1 MKTTPKQILA
11 LLLVLVLLLSL
22 CACVQKTQT
31 EPNESR
37 TSTDKVKMPTKPD
50 KKTPEKQPEEAPLQ
64 NDMRD
69 RTSRDEASDTQPVQY
84 GFSQEAET
92 SLGWL
97 RDRIDFPMTMFGA
110 AYLGYVG
117 GLFDE
122 GFEAGFPAWLWET
135 NEAMLLEYPF
145 IAEIDEEHI
154 IGGAGHLY
162 CIVPVDENATVA
174 INRVQWNEK
183 TQTDEVTEVLYRSES
198 GEPVLLFANLDGV
211 AYEADTQVF
220 ITDNNGNTCE
230 WYPSLDAMSYLAPC
244 ISEAGDYL
252 SFDFTEYAW
261 YNAPA
266 EFSAWLAD
274 GWSGMTALGLAG
286 SQRDGM
292 GWITETMVGETSR
305 YAYFSLRFYLED
317 ETGGTVDLEWVYED
331 SDEFEEM
338 WSGFWTIQTIQD
350 GPSYVTLSLS
360 LVGGNNYGVTDGPM
374 YLCETYPLLISPSGT
389 ELLVGA
395 GERHLPAV
403 HVAEHNGM
411 CADTGRRIE
420 GVQGANCFEVCI
432 HKFCLVAIYRSGLC
446 P

>member
-1 MKTTPKQILA
+1 MKTTPRRVFALMLA
-11 LLLVLVLLLSL
+11 LILLLSL

-37 TSTDKVKMPTKPD
+37 TSADKVKMPTKPD
-50 KKTPEKQPEEAPLQ
+50 KKAPEKQPEEAPLQ

-69 RTSRDEASDTQPVQY
+69 RVSRDEATETQPRQY

-117 GLFDE
+117 GLFKE
-122 GFEAGFPAWLWET
+122 GFERGFAAWLWET
-135 NEAMLLEYPF
+135 NEAMLRKYPF
-145 IAEIDEEHI
+145 IAEIDAEHI
-154 IGGAGHLY
+154 IGGAGYLY
-162 CIVPVDENATVA
+162 CIVPVDENATLA
-174 INRVQWNEK
+174 INRVQWNAQ
-183 TQTDEVTEVLYRSES
+183 TQQEEVTEVLYRSET

-261 YNAPA
+261 YDAPP
-266 EFSAWLAD
+266 EFASWLSN

-292 GWITETMVGETSR
+292 GWITETMVGETNR
-305 YAYFSLRFYLED
+305 DAYFSLRFYPED
-317 ETGGTVDLEWVYED
+317 ETGGTVNLEWTYDD
-331 SDEFEEM
+331 SNDIEEM
-338 WSGFWTIQTIQD
+338 WSGFWAIQTIPD

-360 LVGGNNYGVTDGPM
+360 LVGGNSYGVTDGPM

-395 GERHLPAV
+395 GESGICLPFMSQSTTACV
-403 HVAEHNGM
+403 LTQAAG
-411 CADTGRRIE
+411 
-420 GVQGANCFEVCI
+420 
-432 HKFCLVAIYRSGLC
+432 
-446 P
+446 

>member
-1 MKTTPKQILA
+1 MKTTPRRVFT

-22 CACVQKTQT
+22 CACAQKAQT
-31 EPNESR
+31 ESDEQKMSA
-37 TSTDKVKMPTKPD
+37 DKVDFPTKAD
-50 KKTPEKQPEEAPLQ
+50 KKTPEKQPEEAILQ
-64 NDMRD
+64 NDMSD
-69 RTSRDEASDTQPVQY
+69 RASRDEAVDTQSVQY
-84 GFSQEAET
+84 AFSQEAET

-97 RDRIDFPMTMFGA
+97 RDRIDVTGVMFGT

-117 GLFDE
+117 GLFEE
-122 GFEAGFPAWLWET
+122 GFERGFAAWLWET
-135 NEAMLLEYPF
+135 NEAMLRKYPF
-145 IAEIDEEHI
+145 IAEIDAEHI
-154 IGGAGHLY
+154 IGGAGYLY
-162 CIVPVDENATVA
+162 CIVPVDENATLA
-174 INRVQWNEK
+174 INRVQWNAQ
-183 TQTDEVTEVLYRSES
+183 TQQEEVTEVLYRSET

-305 YAYFSLRFYLED
+305 YAYFSLRFYPED
-317 ETGGTVDLEWVYED
+317 ETGGSVDLEWVYED
-331 SDEFEEM
+331 SADIEAM
-338 WSGFWTIQTIQD
+338 WSGFWTIQTIPD

-360 LVGGNNYGVTDGPM
+360 LVGGNRYETSDGPF

-395 GERHLPAV
+395 GESGICLPFMSQSTTACV
-403 HVAEHNGM
+403 LTQAAG
-411 CADTGRRIE
+411 
-420 GVQGANCFEVCI
+420 
-432 HKFCLVAIYRSGLC
+432 
-446 P
+446 

>member
-1 MKTTPKQILA
+1 MKTTPRRVFALMLA
-11 LLLVLVLLLSL
+11 LILLLSL

-117 GLFDE
+117 GLFEE
-122 GFEAGFPAWLWET
+122 GFEAGFPSWLWET

-145 IAEIDEEHI
+145 ITEIDEDHI
-154 IGGAGHLY
+154 IGGAGYLY

-292 GWITETMVGETSR
+292 GWITETMVGESSR

-317 ETGGTVDLEWVYED
+317 ETGGTVDLNWGYED

-338 WSGFWTIQTIQD
+338 WSGFWTIQTIPD

-360 LVGGNNYGVTDGPM
+360 LVGGKNYGVTDGPM

-395 GERHLPAV
+395 GESGICLPFMSQSTTACVLTQAV
-403 HVAEHNGM
+403 G
-411 CADTGRRIE
+411 
-420 GVQGANCFEVCI
+420 
-432 HKFCLVAIYRSGLC
+432 
-446 P
+446 

>member
-11 LLLVLVLLLSL
+11 LLLALVLLLSL

-145 IAEIDEEHI
+145 IAEIDEEHM

-198 GEPVLLFANLDGV
+198 GEPVLLFAKLDGV
-211 AYEADTQVF
+211 AYEADTQLF
-220 ITDNNGNTCE
+220 ITDSNNTYE
-230 WYPSLDAMSYLAPC
+230 WYPGLNAESRLAPAL
-244 ISEAGDYL
+244 SYDYHIW
-252 SFDFTEYAW
+252 DFTEYTW
-261 YNAPA
+261 QYAPPSLA
-266 EFSAWLAD
+266 QWLAD
-274 GWSGMTALGLAG
+274 GWGGVTALSLAG
-286 SQRDGM
+286 SESYGM
-292 GWITETMVGETSR
+292 GWFYQTMVGQTDR
-305 YAYFSLRFYLED
+305 VAYFSLRFYRDD
-317 ETGGTVDLEWVYED
+317 ESGGSVDLEWSYEGS
-331 SDEFEEM
+331 SDFEEM
-338 WSGFWTIQTIQD
+338 WSGFWTIESVMD
-350 GPSYVTLSLS
+350 GPSYVTLNLS
-360 LVGGNNYGVTDGPM
+360 LVGGNSYETTDGPFYM
-374 YLCETYPLLISPSGT
+374 SETYPLLISPSGT

-395 GERHLPAV
+395 GENGVCLPFMSQSTTACVLTQAV
-403 HVAEHNGM
+403 G
-411 CADTGRRIE
+411 
-420 GVQGANCFEVCI
+420 
-432 HKFCLVAIYRSGLC
+432 
-446 P
+446 

>member
-1 MKTTPKQILA
+1 MKTTHKQILA
-11 LLLVLVLLLSL
+11 LLLALVLLLSL

-37 TSTDKVKMPTKPD
+37 TSTDKVKMPTKPN

-122 GFEAGFPAWLWET
+122 GFEAGFPSWLWET

-174 INRVQWNEK
+174 INRVQWNAQ
-183 TQTDEVTEVLYRSES
+183 TQQEEVTEVLYRSET

-211 AYEADTQVF
+211 AYEADTQLF
-220 ITDNNGNTCE
+220 ITDSNNTYE
-230 WYPSLDAMSYLAPC
+230 WYPGLNAESRLAPAL
-244 ISEAGDYL
+244 SYDYHIW
-252 SFDFTEYAW
+252 DFTEYTW
-261 YNAPA
+261 QYAPPSLA
-266 EFSAWLAD
+266 QWLAD
-274 GWSGMTALGLAG
+274 GWGGVTALSLAG
-286 SQRDGM
+286 SESYGM
-292 GWITETMVGETSR
+292 GWFYQTMVGQTDR
-305 YAYFSLRFYLED
+305 VAYFSLRFYHDD
-317 ETGGTVDLEWVYED
+317 ESGGSVDLEWSYEGS
-331 SDEFEEM
+331 SDFEEM
-338 WSGFWTIQTIQD
+338 WSGFWTIQTIPD

-395 GERHLPAV
+395 GESGICLPFMSQSTTACVLTQAV
-403 HVAEHNGM
+403 G
-411 CADTGRRIE
+411 
-420 GVQGANCFEVCI
+420 
-432 HKFCLVAIYRSGLC
+432 
-446 P
+446 

>member
-1 MKTTPKQILA
+1 MKTTPRRVFA
-11 LLLVLVLLLSL
+11 LLLALVLLLSL
-22 CACVQKTQT
+22 CACAQKVQT
-31 EPNESR
+31 ESDEQKMSA
-37 TSTDKVKMPTKPD
+37 DKVDFPTKAD
-50 KKTPEKQPEEAPLQ
+50 EKTPEKQPEEAILQ
-64 NDMRD
+64 NDMSD
-69 RTSRDEASDTQPVQY
+69 RASRDEAVDTQSVQY
-84 GFSQEAET
+84 AFSQEAEA

-117 GLFDE
+117 GLFEE
-122 GFEAGFPAWLWET
+122 GFERGFAAWLWET
-135 NEAMLLEYPF
+135 NEAMLRKYPF
-145 IAEIDEEHI
+145 IAEIDAEHI
-154 IGGAGHLY
+154 IGGAGYLY
-162 CIVPVDENATVA
+162 CIVPVDENATLA
-174 INRVQWNEK
+174 INRVQWNAQ
-183 TQTDEVTEVLYRSES
+183 TQQEEVTEVLYRSET

-261 YNAPA
+261 YNAPP
-266 EFSAWLAD
+266 EFAAWLAD
-274 GWSGMTALGLAG
+274 GWGGMTALGLAG

-305 YAYFSLRFYLED
+305 YAYFSLRFYPED
-317 ETGGTVDLEWVYED
+317 ETGGSVDLEWVYED
-331 SDEFEEM
+331 SADIEAL
-338 WSGFWTIQTIQD
+338 WSGFWTIQTIPD

-360 LVGGNNYGVTDGPM
+360 LVGGNRYETSDGPF

-395 GERHLPAV
+395 GESGICLPFMSQSTTACV
-403 HVAEHNGM
+403 LTQAAG
-411 CADTGRRIE
+411 
-420 GVQGANCFEVCI
+420 
-432 HKFCLVAIYRSGLC
+432 
-446 P
+446 

>member
-1 MKTTPKQILA
+1 MKMTLRRVFA
-11 LLLVLVLLLSL
+11 LLMALVLLLPL
-22 CACVQKTQT
+22 CACAQKMQT
-31 EPNESR
+31 ESDESKNG
-37 TSTDKVKMPTKPD
+37 SYAVDFSAGADKN
-50 KKTPEKQPEEAPLQ
+50 TPEKQAVEAAL
-64 NDMRD
+64 RD
-69 RTSRDEASDTQPVQY
+69 GTSYCTSRGGAADTQPLKNT
-84 GFSQEAET
+84 FSHEAQS

-122 GFEAGFPAWLWET
+122 GFEAGFPSWLWKT

-220 ITDNNGNTCE
+220 ITDNNGSTCE
-230 WYPSLDAMSYLAPC
+230 WYPSLDVMSHLTPC
-244 ISEAGDYL
+244 VTENGEYL

-305 YAYFSLRFYLED
+305 YAYFSLRFYPED
-317 ETGGTVDLEWVYED
+317 ETGGTVDLNWVYED
-331 SDEFEEM
+331 SDAFEEM
-338 WSGFWTIQTIQD
+338 WSGFWTIQTIPD

-360 LVGGNNYGVTDGPM
+360 LVGGNSYETTDGPFYM
-374 YLCETYPLLISPSGT
+374 SETYPLLISPSGT

-395 GERHLPAV
+395 GESGICLPFMSQSTTACVLTQAV
-403 HVAEHNGM
+403 G
-411 CADTGRRIE
+411 
-420 GVQGANCFEVCI
+420 
-432 HKFCLVAIYRSGLC
+432 
-446 P
+446 

>member
-11 LLLVLVLLLSL
+11 LLLALVLLLSL

-50 KKTPEKQPEEAPLQ
+50 KKAPEKQPEEAPLQ

-117 GLFDE
+117 GLFEE
-122 GFEAGFPAWLWET
+122 GFEAGFPSWLWET

-145 IAEIDEEHI
+145 ITEIDEDHI
-154 IGGAGHLY
+154 IGGAGYLY

-220 ITDNNGNTCE
+220 ITDNSGNTCQ

-274 GWSGMTALGLAG
+274 GWGGVTALSLAG
-286 SQRDGM
+286 SESYGM
-292 GWITETMVGETSR
+292 GWFYQTIVGQTDR
-305 YAYFSLRFYLED
+305 VAYFSLRFYHDD
-317 ETGGTVDLEWVYED
+317 ESGGSVDLEWSYEGS
-331 SDEFEEM
+331 SDFEEM
-338 WSGFWTIQTIQD
+338 WSGFWTIESVMD

-360 LVGGNNYGVTDGPM
+360 LVGGNSYETSDGPFYM
-374 YLCETYPLLISPSGT
+374 SETYPFLISPSGT

-395 GERHLPAV
+395 GESGICLPFMSQSTTACVLTQAV
-403 HVAEHNGM
+403 G
-411 CADTGRRIE
+411 
-420 GVQGANCFEVCI
+420 
-432 HKFCLVAIYRSGLC
+432 
-446 P
+446 

>member
-1 MKTTPKQILA
+1 MKTTPRRVFALMLA
-11 LLLVLVLLLSL
+11 LILLLSL

-117 GLFDE
+117 GLFEE
-122 GFEAGFPAWLWET
+122 GFEAGFPSWLWET

-145 IAEIDEEHI
+145 ITEIDEDHI
-154 IGGAGHLY
+154 IGGAGYLY

-244 ISEAGDYL
+244 ISEAGDFL

-261 YNAPA
+261 YSAPPA
-266 EFSAWLAD
+266 FAAWLAG
-274 GWSGMTALGLAG
+274 GWTGMTALGLAG
-286 SQRDGM
+286 SESTGM
-292 GWITETMVGETSR
+292 GWITETMAGETNR
-305 YAYFSLRFYLED
+305 YAHFLLRFYPED
-317 ETGGTVDLEWVYED
+317 ETGGTVDLDWAYEG
-331 SDEFEEM
+331 SDDFTEM
-338 WSGFWTIQTIQD
+338 WSGFWAIQTIPD

-360 LVGGNNYGVTDGPM
+360 LVGGKNYGVTDGPM

-395 GERHLPAV
+395 GESGICLPFMSQSTTACV
-403 HVAEHNGM
+403 LTQAAG
-411 CADTGRRIE
+411 
-420 GVQGANCFEVCI
+420 
-432 HKFCLVAIYRSGLC
+432 
-446 P
+446 

>member
-1 MKTTPKQILA
+1 MKTTHQQVLA
-11 LLLVLVLLLSL
+11 LLLALALLLSL
-22 CACVQKTQT
+22 CACGQNTQT
-31 EPNESR
+31 EPDEPKI
-37 TSTDKVKMPTKPD
+37 STDTANLPAKAD
-50 KKTPEKQPEEAPLQ
+50 KNAPENQLEEAISQ
-64 NDMRD
+64 SGMSD
-69 RTSRDEASDTQPVQY
+69 RTSRDEAMATPPAQY
-84 GFSQEAET
+84 AFSQDAET
-92 SLGWL
+92 SLEWL
-97 RDRIDFPMTMFGA
+97 RDRIDFPTTRFGA

-117 GLFDE
+117 GLFEE

-135 NEAMLLEYPF
+135 NAAMLLEYPF
-145 IAEIDEEHI
+145 IAEIDETHI

-244 ISEAGDYL
+244 ISETGDYL

-305 YAYFSLRFYLED
+305 YAYFSLRFYPED
-317 ETGGTVDLEWVYED
+317 ETGGSVDLEWVYED
-331 SDEFEEM
+331 SADIEEM
-338 WSGFWTIQTIQD
+338 WSGFWAIQTIPD

-360 LVGGNNYGVTDGPM
+360 LVGGNNYDVTDGPM

-395 GERHLPAV
+395 GESGICLPFMSQSTTACVLTQAV
-403 HVAEHNGM
+403 G
-411 CADTGRRIE
+411 
-420 GVQGANCFEVCI
+420 
-432 HKFCLVAIYRSGLC
+432 
-446 P
+446 

>member
-1 MKTTPKQILA
+1 MKTTHQQVLA
-11 LLLVLVLLLSL
+11 LLLALALLLSL
-22 CACVQKTQT
+22 CACGQNTQT
-31 EPNESR
+31 EPDEPKI
-37 TSTDKVKMPTKPD
+37 STDTANLPAKAD
-50 KKTPEKQPEEAPLQ
+50 KNAPENQPEEAISQ
-64 NDMRD
+64 SGMSD
-69 RTSRDEASDTQPVQY
+69 RTSRDEAMATPPAQY
-84 GFSQEAET
+84 AFSQEAET
-92 SLGWL
+92 ALEWL
-97 RDRIDFPMTMFGA
+97 RDRIDFPTTRFGA

-117 GLFDE
+117 GLFEE
-122 GFEAGFPAWLWET
+122 GFEAGFPSWLLET
-135 NEAMLLEYPF
+135 NEALLLEYPF
-145 IAEIDEEHI
+145 IAEIDEGHI

-162 CIVPVDENATVA
+162 CIVPADENATVA
-174 INRVQWNEK
+174 INRVRWNEK
-183 TQTDEVTEVLYRSES
+183 THTDEVTEVLYRSES
-198 GEPVLLFANLDGV
+198 GEPVLLFANLDGI

-220 ITDNNGNTCE
+220 ITDNNGSTCE

-317 ETGGTVDLEWVYED
+317 ETGGTVDLNWGYED

-338 WSGFWTIQTIQD
+338 WSGFWAIQTILD

-395 GERHLPAV
+395 GESGICLPFMSQSTTACVLTQAV
-403 HVAEHNGM
+403 G
-411 CADTGRRIE
+411 
-420 GVQGANCFEVCI
+420 
-432 HKFCLVAIYRSGLC
+432 
-446 P
+446 